1 MGTQQYKYII
11 VGGGMT
17 ADAAVTGIRTMD
29 PLGSI
34 ALISEAPVPP
44 YNRPPLSKGLWTG
57 MYTDAIW
64 RGTPAYLVDLYLG
77 RKVVG
82 LDPDA
87 RQVTDD
93 RGDVYEYEK
102 LLLATGCSPRRM
114 NFGGDAITYFR
125 TLEDYKRLRRQTEL
139 GGKFAVIGS
148 GFIGSEIAASLRM
161 NRQDVTML
169 YPGEGIGG
177 RVLPAE
183 LAEFIV
189 DYFKRKGVTMIGN
202 ERVNAMEPAGT
213 GVILRAESGLE
224 VQADHVVAGIGV
236 IPNIELAEQ
245 AGLETGNGIVVD
257 QHLRTARPEILAAGD
272 VAAFYSPLFE
282 KHWRIEHEDN
292 SNHMGKTAGMNMAGA
307 DEPYDHLP
315 YFDSE
320 VFDLRYEA
328 VGSLDSRLETVIDWR
343 KPFEQGVVYYL
354 GDGRVKGVLT
364 WNLPF
369 KIGAARKLIMDE
381 GPFDS
386 ANVVGRI

>member
-1 MGTQQYKYII
+1 MQTYKYII

-57 MYTDAIW
+57 MHLGAIW
-64 RGTPAYLVDLYLG
+64 RGTDQYLVDLHLG

-93 RGDVYEYEK
+93 QGEVYAYEK
-102 LLLATGCSPRRM
+102 LLLATGCAPRRM
-114 NFGGDAITYFR
+114 GFGGDAITYFR
-125 TLEDYKRLRRQTEL
+125 TLEDYERLRHQTEL
-139 GGKFAVIGS
+139 GGRFAVIGA
-148 GFIGSEIAASLRM
+148 GFIGSEIAAALRM
-161 NRQDVTML
+161 HGQDVTML
-169 YPGEGIGG
+169 YPGYGIGG

-183 LAEFIV
+183 LAEYIV
-189 DYFKRKGVTMIGN
+189 DYFLKKGITMIGN
-202 ERVNAMEPAGT
+202 ERVNALEPSGT
-213 GVILRAESGLE
+213 GVVLRAESGLE
-224 VQADHVVAGIGV
+224 VEADHVVAGIGV
-236 IPNIELAEQ
+236 IPNVKLAEI
-245 AGLETGNGIVVD
+245 AGLETGNGILVD
-257 QHLRTARPEILAAGD
+257 RFLRTARPEIHAAGD
-272 VAAFYSPLFE
+272 VAAFYTPLFD

-307 DEPYDHLP
+307 NEPYDHLP

-320 VFDLRYEA
+320 LFDLRYEA

-343 KPFEQGVVYYL
+343 KPFKQGVVYYL
-354 GDGRVKGVLT
+354 DAGRVKGVLT
-364 WNLPF
+364 WNMPF
-369 KIGAARKLIMDE
+369 KIGAARKLILE
-381 GPFDS
+381 PGPFDS
-386 ANVVGRI
+386 KNVIGRL